1 MSQSTVHKLW
11 FTDSVFSVTEFYN
24 WKIFYRTG
32 IVLKLFSTYLFASLF
47 STNPTSN
54 GLGLNPGLRGDR
66 SAKNLASDGMTP
78 GLTEFAT
85 EERNYT
91 LWLNFEFC

>member
-1 MSQSTVHKLW
+1 MGT
-11 FTDSVFSVTEFYN
+11 
-24 WKIFYRTG
+24 
-32 IVLKLFSTYLFASLF
+32 VLKLFSTYLFASLF

-54 GLGLNPGLRGDR
+54 GLGLNSCLRGDR
-66 SAKNLASDGMTP
+66 PAKNLASDGMTP
-78 GLTEFAT
+78 GLSDYAA